1 MSNNSSTPV
10 WPLITGVATLAL
22 SAILVI
28 LKSGILVAILFL
40 LLGASLVLAWY
51 YFYSKK
57 KFPLRKK
64 GSECACQVCNH
75 DYSDACFSNQCAC
88 CIIMKD
94 NKMIGHSNNP
104 LQ

>member
-1 MSNNSSTPV
+1 MSDNSQTPI
-10 WPLITGVATLAL
+10 WPLITGVATLSL

-28 LKSGILVAILFL
+28 LKSGILVSILFL
-40 LLGASLVLAWY
+40 LLGSSLVLAWY

-57 KFPLRKK
+57 KFPSRKK
-64 GSECACQVCNH
+64 GAECACQVCGH
-75 DYSDACFSNQCAC
+75 DNSQTCFSNQCAC

-94 NKMIGHSNNP
+94 NKVVGHSNNP